1 MRTSLPSRGLRAA
14 LLSVLLM
21 GTGVPAAQAAMTF
34 TRTDI
39 AVGTQPSGVETAD
52 LNVDGLDDIVV
63 ANRTSN
69 TVTILLGQADGSF
82 TAAAGSPLAV
92 AGGPSAIDLGNFD
105 GNVDGDGNPIRN
117 DLVVTS
123 AATDEV
129 RVFLNDANGGNGL
142 ELALSGGAAIAVGTA
157 PSAVAA
163 WQDSGGGGPIDLD
176 GDGDND
182 LVVANQ
188 GSDTV
193 TVLLNDGDSTFTEA
207 ASSPVNA
214 GTAPTDVEVDAG
226 SCATTGCDIHVANP
240 TQDRVTVLHN
250 DGSATGWTPETITVT
265 GSPQALAFASNKL
278 PGVSEGYLGVARS
291 GSGGLALFGERSPYA
306 ALTPPT
312 IAMGL
317 SAWAV
322 AAGGFSSNAPLGR
335 LDDPF
340 AGSPIDVVVAD
351 RTLSRVDFALGD
363 TRGGFARAVG
373 TFPVGTQPVSVARI
387 RLPGQSADS
396 VVTANEVANTI
407 SVLRNTSVAALTPAP
422 AAASLPGQAVGTV
435 GPAQDVVLTN
445 TGGLPL
451 DVLNVSVTGAN
462 PGDFVIAS
470 DGCGG
475 LRFRGGL
482 DESCT
487 VRVRLAPQA
496 VGARSAALLVRA
508 NDASGPFTTSVPL
521 SGTGLDAPVGPTG
534 PAGPTGPTG
543 PIGPIGPQGPAGALV
558 VTAYD
563 ARVNVSSVT
572 VRYALT
578 ATAAVALRVTT
589 PAGRTVTV
597 ATATG
602 QAGTNTITWNR
613 RIDGRPAP
621 AGSYRLGV
629 VAAAGGRTAT
639 SERTARLPTLLAY
652 GATVTRSSV
661 AVRYVLTRTAA
672 VRLRVTTPSNRTV
685 SVASATG
692 RAGLNTIR
700 WNRRIGGRRAPRGL
714 YELTVR
720 ASAGG
725 KVYTSTRT
733 VRLR

>member
-1 MRTSLPSRGLRAA
+1 MPRSSSSSRIPCAA
-14 LLSVLLM
+14 LVALLASLAAA
-21 GTGVPAAQAAMTF
+21 VPAAEAAMTF

-39 AVGTQPSGVETAD
+39 AVGDQPSGVETAD

-63 ANRTSN
+63 ANRASN
-69 TVTILLGQADGSF
+69 TVSILLGQADGTF
-82 TAAAGSPLAV
+82 AQAVGSPLAV
-92 AGGPSAIDLGNFD
+92 AGGPSAIDLGNLD
-105 GNVDGDGNPIRN
+105 GNTDGDGNPIRN

-123 AATDEV
+123 AATDQV
-129 RVFLNDANGGNGL
+129 RVLLNDADGGNGL
-142 ELALSGGAAIAVGTA
+142 ELTLSGGAAIAVGDA

-188 GSDTV
+188 GSGTV
-193 TVLLNDGDSTFTEA
+193 TVLLNSGTGTFTEA
-207 ASSPVNA
+207 AASPLAA
-214 GTAPTDVEVDAG
+214 GTGPTDVEVDAG
-226 SCATTGCDIHVANP
+226 SCATSGCDIHVTNP
-240 TQDRVTVLHN
+240 TQDLVTVLHN
-250 DGSATGWTPETITVT
+250 NGSATVWTPETVAVT

-278 PGVSEGYLGVARS
+278 PGVSEGYLGVAR
-291 GSGGLALFGERSPYA
+291 GGDGTLSLLRERTPYA

-312 IAMGL
+312 IATGL

-322 AAGGFSSNAPLGR
+322 TAAGFSRNAPLGR

-340 AGSPIDVVVAD
+340 SGSPIDFAVAD

-387 RLPGQSADS
+387 GLPGQSGDS
-396 VVTANEVANTI
+396 VVTANGAADTV
-407 SVLRNTSVAALTPAP
+407 SVLKNVSTAALTPAP
-422 AAASLPGQAVGTV
+422 AASVFPDQPLGTV
-435 GPAQDVVLTN
+435 GAAQDVVLTN

-451 DVLNVSVTGAN
+451 DVLNVSVTGAH
-462 PGDFVIAS
+462 PGDFVVAS

-475 LRFRGGL
+475 LRVRGGL

-496 VGARSAALLVRA
+496 VGARSATLLVRA
-508 NDASGPFTTSVPL
+508 NDASGPLTASVPL
-521 SGTGLDAPVGPTG
+521 SGTGLDAPAGPTGPVGPVGPTG
-534 PAGPTGPTG
+534 PT
-543 PIGPIGPQGPAGALV
+543 GPQGPAGALV

-563 ARVNVSSVT
+563 ARVGVSAVT

-578 ATAAVALRVTT
+578 GQAAVALRVTT

-597 ATATG
+597 ASGTG
-602 QAGTNTITWNR
+602 QAGTNTLTWNR

-621 AGSYRLGV
+621 AGTYRLGV

-639 SERTARLPTLLAY
+639 SERTVRLPVLLAY
-652 GATVTRSSV
+652 GETVSRSSV
-661 AVRYVLTRTAA
+661 AVRYVLTRTAS

-685 SVASATG
+685 TVASATG
-692 RAGLNTIR
+692 RAGRNTIR
-700 WNRRIGGRRAPRGL
+700 WNRRIGGRRASRGL

-725 KVYTSTRT
+725 KVSTSSRT